1 MNTPTWPTPWPTTTY
16 TVEDARNLI
25 DLFDVADE
33 VYPRPATVPGLPPL
47 TLDDL
52 DAGFVTRAK
61 AAADKFKLAWPPYLP
76 EVEEY
81 FNDHGNAIKAAIR

>member
-1 MNTPTWPTPWPTTTY
+1 MDTHTDWPTPWPITTY

-33 VYPRPATVPGLPPL
+33 VYDSGTDRPLGPL

-52 DAGFVTRAK
+52 DPAFVARAR
-61 AAADKFKLAWPPYLP
+61 AAADKYKMAWPPHLP